1 LKKLAFLGGAAGL
14 GFIALL
20 HSPITQAAD
29 HLDVTALATNPMADI
44 NDVYVWLTGGGA
56 KLNLA
61 LTVSPFDDGTRNFGP
76 TVQYV
81 FHVRRYPPFNGGAGF
96 PTTVEKILAGE
107 ESKVICT
114 FASNTDGKCWV
125 VDPAGKTVDYV
136 AGDLSA
142 ATGKASVGGKLRVFA
157 GRRSDPFFFN
167 LAGFL
172 TAQKKIEYACG
183 TANPAVPTIGACPGV
198 LKTAGFTDAAG
209 CPYML
214 PAANVEAIAADLSE
228 QQTGP
233 STADPL
239 STLGPCP
246 STAKDCFAGKNVM
259 AIVVEMDKTLIASD
273 AFPLLSVWG
282 STHAGQ

>member
-1 LKKLAFLGGAAGL
+1 
-14 GFIALL
+14 
-20 HSPITQAAD
+20 
-29 HLDVTALATNPMADI
+29 MADI
-44 NDVYVWLTGGGA
+44 NDVYVWLNDGGA
-56 KLNLA
+56 KLSLA
-61 LTVSPFDDGTRNFGP
+61 LTVSPFDDGTRAFGAS
-76 TVQYV
+76 VQYV

-125 VDPAGKTVDYV
+125 VDPSNKVLDYV
-136 AGDLSA
+136 AGDLST
-142 ATGKASVGGKLRVFA
+142 ATGKTSAGGKLRVFA

-172 TAQKKIEYACG
+172 TAQKKIEFACG
-183 TANPAVPTIGACPGV
+183 TTNPATPTIGACPGA
-198 LKTAGFTDAAG
+198 LDAIDDAAH
-209 CPYML
+209 CPQNI
-214 PAANVEAIAADLSE
+214 PAANVEAIASDLSE

-233 STADPL
+233 TAGDPL

-273 AFPLLSVWG
+273 AFPLLSVWA